1 MKFEITHTFDAD
13 VETVLAAMYDP
24 ALHEFLTK
32 EMTTINEI
40 EQLETH
46 DQGARVQRRVRY
58 MPKPLIQKIGPK
70 EIPPRWMEWV
80 EESTLDRSAQTV
92 SFKNKP
98 TTQKIANLLVN
109 EGTMQFRA
117 KGAKTERVLKGEL
130 NVKVF
135 LLGKIAEKFIYNQAA
150 RILDEEA
157 RALNKF
163 IQTRAV
169 SA

>member
-13 VETVLAAMYDP
+13 VETVLTAMYDP

-40 EQLETH
+40 EQLEKN
-46 DQGARVQRRVRY
+46 DEGSRVVRRVRY

-80 EESTLDRSAQTV
+80 EESTLDRGAKTV
-92 SFKNKP
+92 TFQNRP

-109 EGTMQFRA
+109 QGTMQFRS

-130 NVKVF
+130 KVKVF
-135 LLGKIAEKFIYNQAA
+135 LLGKIAEKFIYNQAS
-150 RILDEEA
+150 RILEEEA

-163 IQTRAV
+163 IQSR